1 MVLERYLLFILAKQ
15 KNKTNKSSSTHNNS
29 SNGPQKQIALL
40 TNEIKFDRQID
51 IPNPK
56 LQPDGTLTYSLFG
69 SSSNIEISPSGKTNN
84 AYYPELEK
92 LSKKLDKTF
101 KKKGTKYLLKKQ
113 NELNDT
119 SIQMSIASA
128 NGRVFLAYTKPD
140 AQKTTA
146 TNS

>member
-1 MVLERYLLFILAKQ
+1 LSKQ
-15 KNKTNKSSSTHNNS
+15 KRVTTKSSHDN
-29 SNGPQKQIALL
+29 SNGSQIHIPLL
-40 TNEIKFDRQID
+40 TNEVKFDNQID